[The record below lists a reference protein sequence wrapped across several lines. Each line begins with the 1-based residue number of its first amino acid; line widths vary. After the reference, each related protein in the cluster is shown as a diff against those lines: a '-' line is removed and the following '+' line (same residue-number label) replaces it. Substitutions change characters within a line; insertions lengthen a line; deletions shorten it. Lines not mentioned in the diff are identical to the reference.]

1 MSWAAEELKTASLGD
16 KRRNRRLI
24 KIVEDLSAMPHASVT
39 QAARDEAAVQGIYEF
54 WGNVR
59 VEPNEILA
67 AHRDST
73 RARVEE
79 QEIVLAVQ
87 DTTELDFSSH
97 SCKQGLGALSRKDAQ
112 GLKVHSLLCVSPFG
126 VPLGVLHHSCMGK
139 GENQTNDGLSRPEK
153 GD

>member
-1 MSWAAEELKTASLGD
+1 
-16 KRRNRRLI
+16 
-24 KIVEDLSAMPHASVT
+24 VT

-73 RARVEE
+73 LSRVEE

-87 DTTELDFSSH
+87 DTTELDFSSQP
-97 SCKQGLGALSRKDAQ
+97 SKLGLGALSKSYAQ
-112 GLKVHSLLCVSPFG
+112 GLKVHSVLCVSSVG
-126 VPLGVLHHSCMGK
+126 VPLGVLHHSCMG
-139 GENQTNDGLSRPEK
+139 EREEPTNDGTC
-153 GD
+153 